1 MLNTKNSIE
10 LFPNINSQQTT
21 DCCDEDGVEAADC
34 CSAPDYSASLSIYT
48 EIKQKLKETFENELT
63 IHVYDYSLPMDRAL
77 AKRKLRSLFEERG
90 FAHIQSDKLIEFA
103 TPAVVINGELMSFAE
118 QVEYEHLEK
127 ALRSKYTLH

>member
-1 MLNTKNSIE
+1 MSTKNSIE
-10 LFPNINSQQTT
+10 LFPYINSQQTT
-21 DCCDEDGVEAADC
+21 DCCDENELESTDC
-34 CSAPDYSASLSIYT
+34 CTAPDYSDSLSEYN
-48 EIKQKLKETFENELT
+48 ELKRKLKETFEHAVT

-127 ALRSKYTLH
+127 ALRSKYTVY